1 MYTFAT
7 DKEIGMEER
16 KVLVECAMKK
26 GIDDPGQV
34 VETRTGKLAKDDQK
48 IDGVQKQRKHTF
60 HSQTRLQRQKRIT
73 VKKGDVLVKG
83 FGWSV
88 GAHDIPMKTRHT
100 RHGHLLLLLLL
111 LLLVLLVQWWLTPS
125 TDTETFVGT
134 SLLHALHHAC
144 VDMLKQYTPKHS
156 IIKRIHQ
163 KVRLAMLHLLHG
175 ESASVVKC
183 RVKKDTQLVVVF
195 GVCSHCIK

>member
-1 MYTFAT
+1 M
-7 DKEIGMEER
+7 
-16 KVLVECAMKK
+16 
-26 GIDDPGQV
+26 
-34 VETRTGKLAKDDQK
+34 
-48 IDGVQKQRKHTF
+48 
-60 HSQTRLQRQKRIT
+60 
-73 VKKGDVLVKG
+73 KKGDVLVKG
-83 FGWSV
+83 SGWSV

-100 RHGHLLLLLLL
+100 RWKRDQLLLLLLL
-111 LLLVLLVQWWLTPS
+111 QWWTS
-125 TDTETFVGT
+125 GTDTETFVGT
-134 SLLHALHHAC
+134 SLLHALYQ
-144 VDMLKQYTPKHS
+144 VQVNVLKQYTSKHS